1 MHTITFHDVIKNIS
15 QMELKERKS
24 YFDMFQGYIHS
35 PWGIYETRNLR
46 QIFILNIQSG
56 SKASRYLWCSAWF
69 LFLIYPETKTHEME
83 LSRFRVDLTTQV
95 IQCLDSLKDLVR
107 CWPVSK
113 LNLDPV
119 KLTVNINHHN
129 STTCQLITYHFFC
142 HDLTS
147 LSS

>member
-1 MHTITFHDVIKNIS
+1 MYTITFHDVIKNIL
-15 QMELKERKS
+15 QMELKERVILTCFKVI
-24 YFDMFQGYIHS
+24 YIVLEEF
-35 PWGIYETRNLR
+35 ETRNLR
-46 QIFILNIQSG
+46 QISILNIQSG
-56 SKASRYLWCSAWF
+56 SKAPRYLWCLAWF

-83 LSRFRVDLTTQV
+83 LSRFRVDLTTRA
-95 IQCLDSLKDLVR
+95 ILCLDSLKDLVR

-119 KLTVNINHHN
+119 KLPVNINHHN

-142 HDLTS
+142 RDLTS